1 MSARHFGRKPG
12 YLNTVTYIAPSSEV
26 STFLV
31 TAYRYNGLP
40 IPMPYSTTSHPR
52 NTRPPTTLTSGRPG
66 TARCQA
72 GENETMF
79 LSQLPYVPLSDLR
92 TVVSYPYR
100 SGDIPDE
107 KLCAA
112 VESVARPRYTD
123 RLDEVNDW
131 AKVLSPGEQQRIA
144 FARILLTKP
153 KVVFLDE
160 ATSALD
166 EPLELMIYGLVRREL
181 PHTVLVS
188 VTHRGTVNRHPT
200 STSNCST
207 TEWRFGPL
215 DNATVGA
222 GAPV

>member
-1 MSARHFGRKPG
+1 M
-12 YLNTVTYIAPSSEV
+12 
-26 STFLV
+26 
-31 TAYRYNGLP
+31 
-40 IPMPYSTTSHPR
+40 
-52 NTRPPTTLTSGRPG
+52 
-66 TARCQA
+66 
-72 GENETMF
+72 
-79 LSQLPYVPLSDLR
+79 LSL
-92 TVVSYPYR
+92 
-100 SGDIPDE
+100 
-107 KLCAA
+107 
-112 VESVARPRYTD
+112 
-123 RLDEVNDW
+123 
-131 AKVLSPGEQQRIA
+131 GEQQRIA

-215 DNATVGA
+215 DNAAVWA